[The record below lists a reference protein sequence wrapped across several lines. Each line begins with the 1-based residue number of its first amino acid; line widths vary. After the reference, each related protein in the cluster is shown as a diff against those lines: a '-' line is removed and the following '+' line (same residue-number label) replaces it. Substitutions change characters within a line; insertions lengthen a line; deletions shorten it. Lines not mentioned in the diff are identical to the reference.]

1 MEKNEE
7 FEVTITDMTEEGLG
21 VGKTFDARSSSD
33 AGFPWFV
40 KDAVIGDRVISAA
53 TKVKK
58 SYGFARLVKILEAS
72 SDRVPARCPIAR
84 ACGGCQLEELSYEA
98 QLKFKADKV
107 LSCLTRIGGFSPESF
122 VFEPVIGMENP
133 WRYRNKAQYPV
144 AKDRNG
150 HAAAGFY
157 AGHTHSV
164 IPCSD
169 CMIGSERNK
178 EILST
183 VLAYMKKCHVEPYD
197 EVSGKGTVRHV
208 LIRESRA
215 FGDVMVCLVINADRL
230 KESDVLVSMLAAACP
245 FVSTVSL
252 CINKENT
259 NVILGEKVIT
269 LSGSGYIEDTI
280 GDVRFRISP
289 QSFFQVNPVQV
300 EKLYGKALS
309 YAGLHGSET
318 VWDLY
323 CGVGTIS
330 LFLAKHAGK
339 VFGVEIVPQAIENAK
354 ENAALNGIENAY
366 FEAGKAEEVTPRWL
380 SGHLPG
386 EAVFPGASE
395 ELSHPDVICVDPP
408 RKGCDPV
415 CIDTILKAAPDRVV
429 YVSCDPATLA
439 RDCKLLSEG
448 GYRLEKA
455 CPVDLF
461 PQTIHVETVCL
472 MSRK

>member
-21 VGKTFDARSSSD
+21 VGKTFDTRSSSD

-40 KDAVIGDRVISAA
+40 KDAVIGDRVIAAA

-58 SYGFARLVKILEAS
+58 SYGFARLVRVLTPS
-72 SDRVPARCPIAR
+72 PSRVPARCPIAR

-144 AKDRNG
+144 SLSRDG
-150 HAAAGFY
+150 EIVAGFY

-169 CMIGSERNK
+169 CLIGSERNRAV
-178 EILST
+178 LDT
-183 VLAYMKKCHVEPYD
+183 VLAFLRKCHIRPYD
-197 EVSGKGTVRHV
+197 EETGKGVVRHV
-208 LIRESRA
+208 LLRESRST
-215 FGDVMVCLVINADRL
+215 GEMLVCLVINADRL
-230 KESDVLVSMLAAACP
+230 KESDVLISMLREACP
-245 FVSTVSL
+245 TVSTVSV
-252 CINKENT
+252 CINKEAT
-259 NVILGEKVIT
+259 NVILGDTVHTLYGPGFIT
-269 LSGSGYIEDTI
+269 DTI
-280 GDVRFRISP
+280 GDVTFTISP
-289 QSFFQVNPVQV
+289 QSFFQVNPIQV
-300 EKLYGKALS
+300 EKLYAKALS
-309 YAGLHGSET
+309 YAGLTGRET

-330 LFLAKHAGK
+330 LFLARHAKK
-339 VFGVEIVPQAIENAK
+339 VLGVEIVPKAIENAK
-354 ENAALNGIENAY
+354 ENAKMNGIENVY
-366 FEAGKAEEVTPRWL
+366 FEAGSAEEVTPRWL
-380 SGHLPG
+380 TG
-386 EAVFPGASE
+386 E

-439 RDCKLLSEG
+439 RDCKLLMEG